1 MEGCNKESNL
11 SLPHMLKSCFTLSL
25 RWLEQN
31 SAYME
36 IVEQCGHA
44 GEKTIKK
51 PINVPPLLLHVF
63 EMRSS
68 TVEANTG
75 EKQRWTERKIIPVC
89 TYSSLGEKRN
99 RENLKGMHGPKTKEM
114 NPNYVH

>member
-1 MEGCNKESNL
+1 MVKEEQTSTKTLQTEKAMEGCNKESNL

-51 PINVPPLLLHVF
+51 HINVPPLLLH
-63 EMRSS
+63 
-68 TVEANTG
+68 EALC
-75 EKQRWTERKIIPVC
+75 V
-89 TYSSLGEKRN
+89 
-99 RENLKGMHGPKTKEM
+99 
-114 NPNYVH
+114 